1 MLLTSAAYGSDLS
14 LPVTGNL
21 LGSIIDSSGTPQRGA
36 TGRLF
41 DKYEQ
46 LVARTT
52 SNADGRFAFAAVP
65 IDSYSLSA
73 SLASF
78 LPASK
83 DSIAIRAGMD
93 SVIRIQLATLFSNI
107 EVSYVVPNGA
117 MTDDWKWVLRSSPAT
132 RPVTRLLEE
141 ADAGAKPPV
150 FSETHAV
157 LSLSGGDGGTA
168 EAGEP
173 FGDIGAGFALSTN
186 VLGRNRIQLS
196 GRLGDT
202 SVSGPPTVALTATYS
217 RDLEGIARGSSEL
230 ALAMSQVG
238 GLVSPLSTT
247 ESASNSVLG
256 GYTPMRTLSLSV
268 YQATDPTDRLHVE
281 YGISGESV
289 DYVQHA
295 SRISPFVRVSINAGA
310 AGEWIA
316 AYSDG
321 ARPDALLRHSNSAR
335 NIETENMNNDRVDGN
350 TSSARLPLLSR
361 RHGRLKLQRTQN
373 AEIGFR
379 KELGSRTYAASVFR
393 ETVWNGRINVSGD
406 LSGLEPGDLL
416 SDSLS
421 ATSTYDIGNYRRSG
435 YIVSADQKLGDN
447 VNLTL
452 AYGRM
457 GGFGAYAPSDGARNR
472 SNSLL
477 VENSENIAAV
487 NVKMA
492 VPLVGTQLSG
502 DYGWVSHGTV
512 IPQHV

>member
-1 MLLTSAAYGSDLS
+1 LTFDFAVRQVGSAVLASGLMLLTSAAYGSDLS

-36 TGRLF
+36 TVRLF

-52 SNADGRFAFAAVP
+52 SNAEGRFAFASVP
-65 IDSYSLSA
+65 IDSYSLRA

-83 DSIAIRAGMD
+83 EKIAIRPGMD

-141 ADAGAKPPV
+141 ENAGAKPPV
-150 FSETHAV
+150 FSETHAM
-157 LSLSGGDGGTA
+157 LSFSGGDGGTA
-168 EAGEP
+168 DAGEAL
-173 FGDIGAGFALSTN
+173 GDIGAGFALSTN

-196 GRLGDT
+196 GRVGDT
-202 SVSGPPTVALTATYS
+202 SASGPPTVALSATYG
-217 RDLEGIARGSSEL
+217 RNLEGLVRGSSEL
-230 ALAMSQVG
+230 TVAMAQIG
-238 GLVSPLSTT
+238 GLVSPLSVT

-268 YQATDPTDRLHVE
+268 YQSTDPTDRLHVE

-321 ARPDALLRHSNSAR
+321 GRPDALLRHSTAQ
-335 NIETENMNNDRVDGN
+335 NIDLENINEERTDGSVS
-350 TSSARLPLLSR
+350 TAYLPLLSR
-361 RHGRLKLQRTQN
+361 HRGRLGLQRTKN

-379 KELGSRTYAASVFR
+379 KTSGSRTYAASAFR
-393 ETVWNGRINVSGD
+393 ENVWNGRLNVSGD
-406 LSGLEPGDLL
+406 LSGLETGDLL
-416 SDSLS
+416 SDNLS
-421 ATSTYDIGNYRRSG
+421 ATSTYDIGRYRRSG
-435 YIVSADQKLGDN
+435 YVVSADQKLGDN
-447 VNLTL
+447 ANVTL

-457 GGFGAYAPSDGARNR
+457 GGFRVNGSTDGVPFR

-477 VENSENIAAV
+477 AENSGNFARLI
-487 NVKMA
+487 
-492 VPLVGTQLSG
+492 
-502 DYGWVSHGTV
+502 
-512 IPQHV
+512 